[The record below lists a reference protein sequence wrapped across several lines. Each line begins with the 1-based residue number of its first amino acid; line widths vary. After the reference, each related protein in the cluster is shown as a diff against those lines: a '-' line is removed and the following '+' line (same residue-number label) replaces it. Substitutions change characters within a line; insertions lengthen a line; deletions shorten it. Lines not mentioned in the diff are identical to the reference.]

1 MTHIEALFAVE
12 ALATLVRA
20 RPSGVLIVMTRTS
33 AVVGGAGDQS
43 ADGKADKERQVSKM
57 TAFRARGRGKASW

>member
-1 MTHIEALFAVE
+1 MPMTHIEALFAVE

-43 ADGKADKERQVSKM
+43 ADGKADKETVF
-57 TAFRARGRGKASW
+57 ADGLHLPNVAGRAG